1 MFSWRRIPNNLR
13 SRTTRCNSEFPW
25 CMCPPSQCSHIDT
38 MYRFRYNLHFAVWD
52 ILAAWG
58 RSQTQIAWIA
68 TEAIAGRV
76 LGLAVQDVIRHTD
89 VGVNGNYL
97 TAYTIS
103 TESCCIIVNIAIRH
117 FFNTLTVRV
126 ICDFDLSGLTCM
138 AFSRG
143 EMVFTIRRFS
153 YAHLVVFNHKFT
165 LTLKFLIVTRPVIKS
180 FVIFRYS
187 GTIFFVP
194 WVVRFSFPPFDL
206 IRVTTVFPFPCS
218 NSSARLVKSNPNMY

>member
-1 MFSWRRIPNNLR
+1 
-13 SRTTRCNSEFPW
+13 
-25 CMCPPSQCSHIDT
+25 
-38 MYRFRYNLHFAVWD
+38 V
-52 ILAAWG
+52 
-58 RSQTQIAWIA
+58 
-68 TEAIAGRV
+68 AIAGRV
-76 LGLAVQDVIRHTD
+76 LGIAVQDVIRHTD
-89 VGVNGNYL
+89 IGVNGNYL

-165 LTLKFLIVTRPVIKS
+165 LTINILLVTGVVIQT
-180 FVIFRYS
+180 IFIFEYS
-187 GTIFFVP
+187 GTIFFFFVP
-194 WVVRFSFPPFDL
+194 LVVRFSRPPFDL

-218 NSSARLVKSNPNMY
+218 SSSARLVKSNPSIAQGLEFIKVSLICDTRQHAI